1 LGFGPGAK
9 EDSVKNFLAATSALI
24 SRVAVVAIVLLAFAA
39 AAGLIGPRDAKSV
52 QDTAKVEV
60 LR

>member
-1 LGFGPGAK
+1 
-9 EDSVKNFLAATSALI
+9 VTTKNFLAATSALI

-39 AAGLIGPRDAKSV
+39 AAGLIGAKNV
-52 QDTAKVEV
+52 PDTAKVEV